1 MIAYQRPL
9 PENVRESIDQIG
21 VEHVRRYMTAH
32 GWQARPSR
40 RPNTILFEGPPDDS
54 GQPLRDHFPASEEF
68 SDFVRCVEDLIRML
82 SKFEQRS
89 PEAIVAEMLNH
100 DRAKLLSAKSDVSAP
115 E

>member
-9 PENVRESIDQIG
+9 PENVKELIGRIG

-40 RPNTILFEGPPDDS
+40 RPDTILFEGPPDDS
-54 GQPLRDHFPASEEF
+54 GKPLRDHFPATEEF
-68 SDFVRCVEDLIRML
+68 SDFGRCVEDLIRML
-82 SKFEQRS
+82 SKFEQRNS
-89 PEAIVAEMLNH
+89 EEIVAEMLNR
-100 DRAKLLSAKSDVSAP
+100 DRATPLSAKSDVSSP